1 MESKAK
7 SIENG
12 LPFLSLIGPNK
23 RPALKKVGNTGMG
36 GNFFD
41 RCCFISLGFM
51 ILYSENLKDEP
62 DAVFVWNDVFR
73 YVIH

>member
-1 MESKAK
+1 
-7 SIENG
+7 
-12 LPFLSLIGPNK
+12 
-23 RPALKKVGNTGMG
+23 MG
-36 GNFFD
+36 GNFFA
-41 RCCFISLGFM
+41 RCCFINLGFM